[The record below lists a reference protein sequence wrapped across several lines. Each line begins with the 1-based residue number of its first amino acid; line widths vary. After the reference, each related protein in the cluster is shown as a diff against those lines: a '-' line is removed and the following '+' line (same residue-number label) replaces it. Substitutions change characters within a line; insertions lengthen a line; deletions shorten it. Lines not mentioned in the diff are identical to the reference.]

1 MLFLCSFHHKL
12 CFVPFGHFAIVFQ
25 NIRTLRSTR
34 CDVMMIQ
41 IVPMLPPLFLSPS
54 EFIIRVVACYML
66 FHIVSQIKTSLLS
79 QARRKLNKIN
89 TICKSVRRRKDLN
102 LASFPGSQAIK
113 DRAFVAYTYR
123 PTTSAALPLSLP

>member
-1 MLFLCSFHHKL
+1 MLFLCSLPYKL
-12 CFVPFGHFAIVFQ
+12 CLVFFRH
-25 NIRTLRSTR
+25 IAVMDEYRLTLCGTR
-34 CDVMMIQ
+34 NKVAVIH
-41 IVPMLPPLFLSPS
+41 IVPISPPLFLSPS